1 MKKEEKEVSEKE
13 VKENVI
19 IRIKTFEDAMKE
31 TGRPEV
37 PEFLDVPEDMRNYFK
52 AQFKIIV
59 IAEALNEGWKADWED
74 DSEPKYYP
82 YFYMSSGAFVFRNT
96 YYCYS
101 YAYAGDGSRLCFKT
115 RELARYAG
123 EQFLDIWTAI
133 IQK

>member
-1 MKKEEKEVSEKE
+1 MKTKEKEVSEKE

-82 YFYMSSGAFVFRNT
+82 YFYMSSGAFVFHYT
-96 YYCYS
+96 IYYCS